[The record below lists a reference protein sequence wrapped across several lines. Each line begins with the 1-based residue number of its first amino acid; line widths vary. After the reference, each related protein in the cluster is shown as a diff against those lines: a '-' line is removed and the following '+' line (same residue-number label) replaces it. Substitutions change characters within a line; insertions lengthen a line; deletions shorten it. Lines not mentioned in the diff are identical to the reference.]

1 MDNLSVVY
9 FTNEKGFGLAEL
21 AVDYF
26 KKYSKNL
33 KINIVSNMIPEGYEF
48 RHNDI
53 QHHNMEVPY
62 HYSGKHF
69 GESMLK
75 YLKSVDDEYIF
86 FFCDDYFLVD
96 DIKEDDLKT
105 LIDFMICEDIDYFGF
120 DDMCD
125 GCSQM
130 DKVMYEPKCHHE
142 QSDKFVVR
150 NRDDQ
155 YLYSVQP
162 CIWKRETFMKVLT
175 DGVSLHDLDETR
187 QHIKDID
194 GIVALGND
202 LSSHMTY
209 KTQEEINK
217 INYFI
222 LSYAEIV
229 RHGVF
234 IVPENNPSRFENEIQ
249 TQIVRDLCKD
259 ETINKKP
266 FFTRLLYNLKLD

>member
-26 KKYSKNL
+26 KKYSNNL
-33 KINIVSNMIPEGYEF
+33 KINIVSNMISEGYVF
-48 RHNDI
+48 RHDDI
-53 QHHNMEVPY
+53 QHHNMGVPY
-62 HYSGKHF
+62 NDIGKHF

-86 FFCDDYFLVD
+86 FFCDDYFLID
-96 DIKEDDLKT
+96 DIKEDDLNT
-105 LIDFMICEDIDYFGF
+105 LIKFMQCENVDYFGF
-120 DDMCD
+120 DDMCNEC
-125 GCSQM
+125 GLM
-130 DKVMYEPKCHHE
+130 GKVMYESKCYHE
-142 QSDKFVVR
+142 QSDMFVVR
-150 NRDDQ
+150 NRDNQ

-162 CIWKRETFMKVLT
+162 CIWKRETFIKVLS
-175 DGVSLHDLDETR
+175 DGVSLHDLDETK

-202 LSSHMTY
+202 LPSHMTY
-209 KTQEEINK
+209 KSQEEINK

-249 TQIVRDLCKD
+249 TKIVRDLCKD
-259 ETINKKP
+259 ETMNKKP
-266 FFTRLLYNLKLD
+266 FFTKLLYDLKLD

>member
-33 KINIVSNMIPEGYEF
+33 KINIVSNEIPDGYEF
-48 RHNDI
+48 RHDDVY
-53 QHHNMEVPY
+53 HHNMEVPFND
-62 HYSGKHF
+62 SGKHF

-86 FFCDDYFLVD
+86 FFCDDYFLID
-96 DIKEDDLKT
+96 NLKEDELEK
-105 LIDFMICEDIDYFGF
+105 LIYFIKCENIDYFGF
-120 DDMCD
+120 DDMCN
-125 GCSQM
+125 GCSSM
-130 DKVMYEPKCHHE
+130 PKVMYDPKCNHNNND
-142 QSDKFVVR
+142 SFVVR
-150 NRDDQ
+150 NPDDQ

-162 CIWKRETFMKVLT
+162 CIWKRESFIKVLSG
-175 DGVSLHDLDETR
+175 GVSLHDLDETIEK
-187 QHIKDID
+187 IKEVD

-209 KTQEEINK
+209 KKQEEINK

-222 LSYAEIV
+222 LSYVEVV

-234 IVPENNPSRFENEIQ
+234 IVPENNPSRFEDEVQ
-249 TQIVRDLCKD
+249 TKIVRDLCKD
-259 ETINKKP
+259 ETVNKKP
-266 FFTRLLYNLKLD
+266 FFTKLLYKLKID

>member
-9 FTNEKGFGLAEL
+9 FSNEKGFGLAEL

-33 KINIVSNMIPEGYEF
+33 KINIVSNKISDGYEF
-48 RHNDI
+48 RHDDVY
-53 QHHNMEVPY
+53 HHNMEVPFND
-62 HYSGKHF
+62 SGKHF

-86 FFCDDYFLVD
+86 FFCDDYFL
-96 DIKEDDLKT
+96 IDDLKEDELEK
-105 LIDFMICEDIDYFGF
+105 LIDFIKCENIDYFGF
-120 DDMCD
+120 DDMCN
-125 GCSQM
+125 GCSSKP
-130 DKVMYEPKCHHE
+130 KVMYAPKCNHNNND
-142 QSDKFVVR
+142 SFVVR
-150 NRDDQ
+150 NPDER

-162 CIWKRETFMKVLT
+162 CIWKRESFIKVLSG
-175 DGVSLHDLDETR
+175 GVSIHNLDETIET
-187 QHIKDID
+187 IKDVD

-209 KTQEEINK
+209 KKQEEINK

-222 LSYAEIV
+222 LSYVEIV

-234 IVPENNPSRFENEIQ
+234 IVPENYPNRIEDEVQ
-249 TQIVRDLCKD
+249 TKIVRDLCKD
-259 ETINKKP
+259 ETVNKKP
-266 FFTRLLYNLKLD
+266 FFTKLLYKLKID